1 MIALALSICLIGGT
15 ATVFATSASADN
27 NNNDAPQTSYVVEN
41 KDAALVSYT
50 DENGTTYY
58 SFDDG
63 ETWTAMTDEE
73 FAAAYPEP
81 EVEWWTAAEYA
92 AWLENE
98 KRDLQDMIGSKG
110 WTQSTGWFTWTQE
123 MVDETIAEYEEILN
137 MIESGYLV
145 SKTVDGDEN
154 TMLVMNP
161 LGCFRWD

>member
-1 MIALALSICLIGGT
+1 MWWKT
-15 ATVFATSASADN
+15 
-27 NNNDAPQTSYVVEN
+27 

-98 KRDLQDMIGSKG
+98 KKNLQDMIGSKRLD
-110 WTQSTGWFTWTQE
+110 TKHR
-123 MVDETIAEYEEILN
+123 
-137 MIESGYLV
+137 LV
-145 SKTVDGDEN
+145 HLDPGGGGRDDS
-154 TMLVMNP
+154 
-161 LGCFRWD
+161 